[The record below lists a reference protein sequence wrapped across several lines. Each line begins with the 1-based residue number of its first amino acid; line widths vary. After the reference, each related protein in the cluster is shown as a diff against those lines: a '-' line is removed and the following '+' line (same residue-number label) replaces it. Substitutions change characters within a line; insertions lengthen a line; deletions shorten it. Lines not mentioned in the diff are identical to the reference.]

1 MHDISTAQAVAD
13 AIMKSL
19 KGKVPGKLDIELELG
34 KLRFHD
40 PEQVKFWIDEML
52 RKEMGKDLE
61 INTSISVI
69 DPVITCGCGYEGRAG
84 DDNTESGL
92 SHHGILE
99 IKCPECGSSD
109 NSIKNGNECN
119 LRRVSFS

>member
-1 MHDISTAQAVAD
+1 MHDISAAQAVAE
-13 AIMKSL
+13 AILKSL
-19 KGKVPGKLDIELELG
+19 KGKVPKRLDIELELG

-40 PEQVKFWIDEML
+40 PEQVKFWIDEIL
-52 RKEMGKDLE
+52 RKEIGKDLV
-61 INTSISVI
+61 IKTSISVVE
-69 DPVITCGCGYEGRAG
+69 PVISCECGYEGGAG
-84 DDNTESGL
+84 DSGTDSGL

-99 IKCPECGSSD
+99 IRCPECGSPD